1 MFRKRYALLVSLIL
15 ISLAG
20 SAQAVIVNGTFYEWS
35 DFEKPLKNV
44 LVEVEKNSTLIS
56 YKVLTDGT
64 YSFDL
69 SPGNYSIRG
78 KYYRNSVLD
87 LIGERK
93 ITVNEAD
100 RFREFDILLFP
111 PTDSENEYLG
121 DINLTEDLELKRET
135 DPAPYL
141 VIISIISLSVL
152 IIYWI
157 KKKTGLKETAPLP
170 VEPEKTESTIKKE
183 LPDDLRNLHDLIL
196 KAGGRTTQKE
206 LRKKLTCSEAKVSL
220 MLDDLE
226 TRGLIRKIR
235 KGRSNII
242 ISENQQTGSQ

>member
-20 SAQAVIVNGTFYEWS
+20 SAQAAIVNGTFYEWS

-44 LVEVEKNSTLIS
+44 LMEVEKNSTLIS
-56 YKVLTDGT
+56 YKVSSDGT

-69 SPGNYSIRG
+69 SPGNYSIIG

-93 ITVNEAD
+93 ITITEAD

-121 DINLTEDLELKRET
+121 DINLTEDLELKTET
-135 DPAPYL
+135 DLSPYL
-141 VIISIISLSVL
+141 VIISIVSLSFL
-152 IIYWI
+152 IIYRI
-157 KKKTGLKETAPLP
+157 KKKTGLKAAPLP
-170 VEPEKTESTIKKE
+170 VEPEKIETAAKKE
-183 LPDDLRNLHDLIL
+183 LPEDLRNLHDMIL

-206 LRKKLTCSEAKVSL
+206 LRKKLACSEAKVSL

-226 TRGLIRKIR
+226 NRGLIKKIR